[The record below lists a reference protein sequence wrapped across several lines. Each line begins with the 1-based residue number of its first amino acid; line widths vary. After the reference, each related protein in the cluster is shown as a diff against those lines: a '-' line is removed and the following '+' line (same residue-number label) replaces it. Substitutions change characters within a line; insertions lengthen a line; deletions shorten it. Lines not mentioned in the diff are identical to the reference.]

1 MAKKKASGGA
11 YGFGHIINI
20 ILAII
25 PITSIILGI
34 VTRAQRGKILGAV
47 LNFFLFPLFSSSCLL
62 ALHVLMSEMSLFL
75 CQGHE

>member
-1 MAKKKASGGA
+1 MAKKKVSGGA

-47 LNFFLFPLFSSSCLL
+47 LNFFLFPLFWIVDIITVIFDNKLSLL
-62 ALHVLMSEMSLFL
+62 A
-75 CQGHE
+75 

>member
-1 MAKKKASGGA
+1 MASKKTS
-11 YGFGHIINI
+11 YGFGRIINI

-47 LNFFLFPLFSSSCLL
+47 LNFFLFPLFWIVDIITVVLDNKLSLL
-62 ALHVLMSEMSLFL
+62 A
-75 CQGHE
+75 

>member
-1 MAKKKASGGA
+1 MAKKKSGGA

-47 LNFFLFPLFSSSCLL
+47 LNFFLFPLFWIVDIITVVLDNKLSLL
-62 ALHVLMSEMSLFL
+62 A
-75 CQGHE
+75 

>member
-47 LNFFLFPLFSSSCLL
+47 LNFFLFPLFWIVDIITVIFDNKLSLL
-62 ALHVLMSEMSLFL
+62 A
-75 CQGHE
+75 